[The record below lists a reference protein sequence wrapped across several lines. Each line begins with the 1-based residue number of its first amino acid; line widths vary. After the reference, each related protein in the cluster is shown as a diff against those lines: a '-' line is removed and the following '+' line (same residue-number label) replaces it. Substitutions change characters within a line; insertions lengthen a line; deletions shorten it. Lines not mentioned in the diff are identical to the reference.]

1 MLLTLFF
8 FSKLANII
16 SHKNEYIHEV
26 KMKNFAKAFIFLSIA
41 GMSFSCAKP
50 KSPVYKDGTY
60 TAVSEKDDWG
70 GWADISITVQD
81 KKIVDCVFIT
91 YDKDGVV
98 KGKTY
103 GMQDG
108 QIKNAGLYKIAQA
121 SVEGTKKYPGL
132 LLEKQNINKIDA
144 VSGATVSH
152 RLFQDAVRKALQNA
166 VE

>member
-1 MLLTLFF
+1 
-8 FSKLANII
+8 
-16 SHKNEYIHEV
+16 
-26 KMKNFAKAFIFLSIA
+26 MKNFAKGFIFFSIA
-41 GMSFSCAKP
+41 GMFFSCAKT
-50 KSPVYKDGTY
+50 KTPVYKDGIY

-108 QIKNAGLYKIAQA
+108 QVKNVGLYKIAQD
-121 SVEGTKKYPGL
+121 SIEGTKKYPGL
-132 LLEKQNINKIDA
+132 LLETQNIDKVDA